1 MHFNNIKLRNKI
13 TLLAVFIIFVFSLL
27 IMFYII
33 PMVNKIIEE
42 RTIVK
47 LEELVTLPFAEVTRQ
62 YELAKSGVKSEES
75 AKMEALAII
84 KNLRYSKTE
93 YFWVNDYDGV
103 MIMHPVKPTMDN
115 TNVLE
120 MKDTDGKFLFKE
132 FIRVAQTDGQG
143 VVKYQW
149 PKPGEDAPQPKIS
162 YVKGFKEWN
171 WIIGTGV
178 YVDDLKEI
186 QRSIYL
192 KAITIS
198 SIIILFSF
206 TLIALIVIPLNRT
219 LRNIIS
225 HTDDYKNLDFRSA
238 MGISSKDELGE
249 IAGAFDSV
257 STGLKTL
264 LQSMIKTSEELGIES
279 KVITG
284 DMNSLE
290 KGVGSTLNST
300 ADISAI
306 IEETNATTLAV
317 SETIDEIRIAVEVV
331 ATKATEGA
339 QKAVDIS
346 SRAVGMKSDAIK
358 SSDEAHAIFGGVKSR
373 LVRAIENAKQV
384 DKINS
389 MLEGIMSITSQ
400 TNLLA
405 LNASIE
411 AARAGDAGRGFAVVA
426 SEVGKLAD
434 ESAKSV
440 SNIQKTIDFTQKS
453 VNELIDDSTEIL
465 NFMEKNVLKDYQKL
479 ISIGDQ
485 YNEDAHVFNAIMME
499 LSAISEEITSSM
511 VSIAES
517 MQEVSTATISEAE
530 SVENI
535 LHMTKDV
542 TLKTEKVAEIMKNN
556 IKLITELD
564 LLINKF
570 RM

>member
-1 MHFNNIKLRNKI
+1 MHFNNIKIRNKI
-13 TLLAVFIIFVFSLL
+13 TMLAVFIILFFTLL

-33 PMVNKIIEE
+33 PTVNKIIED

-47 LEELVTLPFAEVTRQ
+47 LEELVALPYAEVTRQ
-62 YELAKSGVKSEES
+62 YNLAKSGAITEEA
-75 AKMEALAII
+75 AKAEALAII
-84 KNLRYSKTE
+84 KNLRYSEVE
-93 YFWVNDYDGV
+93 YFWVNNYDGI
-103 MIMHPVKPTMDN
+103 MIMHPAKPALDN

-120 MKDTDGKFLFKE
+120 MKDPDGKLFFQE
-132 FIRVAQTDGQG
+132 FIRVAKTDGQG
-143 VVKYQW
+143 VVRYQW
-149 PKPGEDAPQPKIS
+149 PKPGKEEPQPKIS
-162 YVKGFKEWN
+162 FVKGFKEWN

-186 QRSIYL
+186 QKSIYI
-192 KAITIS
+192 KVITIS
-198 SIIILFSF
+198 SIIILFS
-206 TLIALIVIPLNRT
+206 LASIALIVIPLNKT
-219 LRNIIS
+219 LKNIIS
-225 HTDDYKNLDFRSA
+225 HTTDYKNLDFRSS
-238 MGISSKDELGE
+238 MNISSTDELGE

-257 STGLKTL
+257 SAGLKTL

-279 KVITG
+279 KAITG

-300 ADISAI
+300 SDISAI
-306 IEETNATTLAV
+306 IEETNATTLVV
-317 SETIDEIRIAVEVV
+317 SETIDEIKIAVEVV
-331 ATKATEGA
+331 ANKATEGA

-346 SRAVGMKSDAIK
+346 SRAVGMKSEAIK
-358 SSDEAHAIFGGVKSR
+358 SSNEAHAIFSGVKTR
-373 LVRAIENAKQV
+373 LVNAIENAKQV

-453 VNELIDDSTEIL
+453 VNDLIKDSTEIL
-465 NFMEKNVLKDYQKL
+465 NFMEKNVLKDYEKL

-517 MQEVSTATISEAE
+517 MQEVSKATTSEAE

-535 LHMTKDV
+535 LYMTKDV
-542 TLKTEKVAEIMKNN
+542 TLKTEKIAVIMKNN
-556 IKLITELD
+556 IKLITDLD

-570 RM
+570 RI